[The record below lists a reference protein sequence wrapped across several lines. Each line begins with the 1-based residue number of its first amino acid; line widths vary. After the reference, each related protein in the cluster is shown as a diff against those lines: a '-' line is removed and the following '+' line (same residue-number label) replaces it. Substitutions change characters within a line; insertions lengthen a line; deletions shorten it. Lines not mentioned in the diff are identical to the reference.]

1 MKVIKRDGRVV
12 DYNKEKIVVAIQKA
26 NQEVMQTK
34 RATNEEIK
42 EIVKYIEDL
51 NKKRMLVE
59 DIQDIIE
66 EQLMTFGKY
75 ILAKKYITYRYTRE
89 LVRKSNTTDQSIK
102 ELIDGES
109 DYWNNENSNKNA
121 RVVTTQR
128 DYLAGITSTDITRRF
143 LLPEDVVKAHD
154 EGIIQLSH
162 KLDSGDMW
170 FLYEAELHPIK
181 STVTHVTVRR

>member
-66 EQLMTFGKY
+66 KKLMEIHKY
-75 ILAKKYITYRYTRE
+75 ELAKKIYC
-89 LVRKSNTTDQSIK
+89 L
-102 ELIDGES
+102 
-109 DYWNNENSNKNA
+109 
-121 RVVTTQR
+121 
-128 DYLAGITSTDITRRF
+128 
-143 LLPEDVVKAHD
+143 
-154 EGIIQLSH
+154 
-162 KLDSGDMW
+162 
-170 FLYEAELHPIK
+170 
-181 STVTHVTVRR
+181 

>member
-66 EQLMTFGKY
+66 EKLMEIHKY
-75 ILAKKYITYRYTRE
+75 ELAKNILFIDIQE
-89 LVRKSNTTDQSIK
+89 HLLES
-102 ELIDGES
+102 LIQQMNQ
-109 DYWNNENSNKNA
+109 Y
-121 RVVTTQR
+121 
-128 DYLAGITSTDITRRF
+128 
-143 LLPEDVVKAHD
+143 
-154 EGIIQLSH
+154 
-162 KLDSGDMW
+162 
-170 FLYEAELHPIK
+170 
-181 STVTHVTVRR
+181 

>member
-59 DIQDIIE
+59 DIQD
-66 EQLMTFGKY
+66 
-75 ILAKKYITYRYTRE
+75 
-89 LVRKSNTTDQSIK
+89 
-102 ELIDGES
+102 
-109 DYWNNENSNKNA
+109 
-121 RVVTTQR
+121 
-128 DYLAGITSTDITRRF
+128 
-143 LLPEDVVKAHD
+143 
-154 EGIIQLSH
+154 
-162 KLDSGDMW
+162 
-170 FLYEAELHPIK
+170 
-181 STVTHVTVRR
+181 

>member
-66 EQLMTFGKY
+66 EKLMEIHKY
-75 ILAKKYITYRYTRE
+75 ELA
-89 LVRKSNTTDQSIK
+89 
-102 ELIDGES
+102 
-109 DYWNNENSNKNA
+109 NE
-121 RVVTTQR
+121 
-128 DYLAGITSTDITRRF
+128 RRF
-143 LLPEDVVKAHD
+143 MSEC
-154 EGIIQLSH
+154 I
-162 KLDSGDMW
+162 
-170 FLYEAELHPIK
+170 
-181 STVTHVTVRR
+181 

>member
-66 EQLMTFGKY
+66 EKLMEIHKY
-75 ILAKKYITYRYTRE
+75 
-89 LVRKSNTTDQSIK
+89 
-102 ELIDGES
+102 
-109 DYWNNENSNKNA
+109 
-121 RVVTTQR
+121 
-128 DYLAGITSTDITRRF
+128 
-143 LLPEDVVKAHD
+143 
-154 EGIIQLSH
+154 
-162 KLDSGDMW
+162 
-170 FLYEAELHPIK
+170 
-181 STVTHVTVRR
+181 

>member
-66 EQLMTFGKY
+66 KKLMEIKKFD
-75 ILAKKYITYRYTRE
+75 LAKAYIIYRYNRA
-89 LVRKSNTTDQSIK
+89 LVRKSNTTDRAIK
-102 ELIDGES
+102 ELIDGEAC
-109 DYWNNENSNKNA
+109 NSSSTSLLAFIIACSILSGHQSTICPSLLITFINTSYVKN
-121 RVVTTQR
+121 
-128 DYLAGITSTDITRRF
+128 
-143 LLPEDVVKAHD
+143 
-154 EGIIQLSH
+154 II
-162 KLDSGDMW
+162 
-170 FLYEAELHPIK
+170 
-181 STVTHVTVRR
+181 